1 MQIAEEALKVL
12 RESQTTSEENRYMHA
27 YSFMVVEVNKMREEL
42 NTKAGVISNEVFN
55 SKSKRVE
62 DLEECLILFNECYF
76 KMMYYKQEMITNK
89 SKLLSKEFEF
99 VNFVTKHIDN
109 E

>member
-12 RESQTTSEENRYMHA
+12 RESQTTSDENNYMHA
-27 YSFMVVEVNKMREEL
+27 YSSMTVEVSKMRDEL
-42 NTKAGVISNEVFN
+42 NTKAGVIPNDVYN
-55 SKSKRVE
+55 SKLKRVE
-62 DLEECLILFNECYF
+62 DLERCLLLFNECYF
-76 KMMYYKQEMITNK
+76 KMMYYKQEMVANK
-89 SKLLSKEFEF
+89 SKLVSKELEF